1 MGDIVGRLFREFAVT
16 LSVTI
21 LVSAVVSLTLTPMMC
36 ARLLTHQRENE
47 QKRFYQASE
56 RVFQRVIGFYDRT
69 LSWVLK
75 HQTATL
81 WVAVATLAST
91 VLLYLAIPKG
101 FFPVQDTGV
110 VLGISEAP
118 QSVSFQAMAERQQA
132 LARVILQDPAVAS
145 LSSFIGID
153 GTNTT
158 LNSGRIQI
166 NLKPLEERRTSATE
180 VIRRLQPEVA
190 KVDGI
195 QLFLQPVQDLTVEDR
210 VSRTQY
216 QYSLESADG
225 QALADWVPR
234 FLNRLQD
241 IPELR
246 DVASDLQESG
256 LRATLTLDRAT
267 ASRLGIT
274 PQVLDDALY
283 DAFGQRQISTM
294 FTQLNQ
300 YHVVLESRPGMVQ
313 RPEDLQNIF
322 VRSGSGGAVPLS
334 AFTRLEIDHAPL
346 AVNHQGQFPVT
357 TVSFNLAPGVSL
369 GQAVKAIQQAEAE
382 SDMPPSIRGAFQG
395 TAQAFG
401 QSLKNTPFLIL
412 AAVVTVYILLGVLYE
427 SYIHPITI
435 LSTLPSAGV
444 GALLSLML
452 CRTDFSVI
460 ALIGIILLIGIVEK
474 NAIMMIDFALEAERK
489 ERQARRGGHL
499 PGLPAALSPHRD
511 DHLRRPP
518 GRGTAGPGHG
528 RRRRAAAA
536 PGHRHRGRAHLQPG
550 ADPLHHPG
558 DLPGLRPPVQ
568 APSPP
573 PLRPGRA
580 PPGSRDAMISAPFI
594 RRPVATTL
602 LMVAL
607 ALAGMIA
614 RQFLPVSP
622 LPQVE
627 FPTIQVEARLPGA
640 SPETMASSVATP
652 LERQFGRI
660 AGITEMTSG
669 SSLGSTNITLQF
681 DLDRNIDAAA
691 RDVQAAINAARG
703 NLPSN
708 LPNNPSYHKV
718 NPSDAPVLLL
728 ALTSKIVPRAEMYD
742 IASSVLQQKIAQV
755 PGVGQ
760 VDVWGGSLPAVRV
773 NVNPAALNGRGLG
786 LEDVR
791 IAIARANIDRPKGD
805 ISDRTTTWSIAAN
818 DQMTRAQDYN
828 DLILTFKN
836 GAALRLGDVATV
848 TDSVENIFNSGLT
861 NGTPA
866 IMVAITKQPDANVI
880 ETVNRV
886 RAILP
891 ELKTA
896 LPPTIELQTV
906 LDSTETIRASVR
918 DVQTAMM
925 ISIGLVILVVFLFL
939 RSVRSTLIPSVVVPV
954 SLIGTFGVMYLLG
967 YTIDNLS
974 LMALT
979 VATGFVVDDAI
990 VVVENITRHLE
1001 QGMKP
1006 MQAALT
1012 GAEEIGSTVV
1022 SISISLVAV
1031 FIPILLMGGVVGR
1044 LFREFAVTLSVAIAL
1059 SMLLSLTAT
1068 PMMCSRLL
1076 LAKDQEK
1083 HGRMFQASERF
1094 FKRIMGA
1101 YEASLA
1107 WVLKRK
1113 FLIAM
1118 TWIATVATTVALYWF
1133 IPKGF
1138 FPQQD
1143 TGRLNGT
1150 IQGEQDV
1157 SFKTMERL
1165 MNQYVAIVQDGSR
1178 CPERHG
1184 VHRQQQQRPHE
1195 HLPEAEG
1202 RAQGHGRP
1210 GDRADPQAHRPASRA
1225 RRCTCSPSRTSAWGA
1240 ASGGHSSSTPSR
1252 GTTRTSSSPG
1262 RRRSCR
1268 SCGACPS

>member
-1 MGDIVGRLFREFAVT
+1 
-16 LSVTI
+16 
-21 LVSAVVSLTLTPMMC
+21 
-36 ARLLTHQRENE
+36 
-47 QKRFYQASE
+47 
-56 RVFQRVIGFYDRT
+56 
-69 LSWVLK
+69 
-75 HQTATL
+75 
-81 WVAVATLAST
+81 
-91 VLLYLAIPKG
+91 
-101 FFPVQDTGV
+101 
-110 VLGISEAP
+110 
-118 QSVSFQAMAERQQA
+118 
-132 LARVILQDPAVAS
+132 
-145 LSSFIGID
+145 
-153 GTNTT
+153 
-158 LNSGRIQI
+158 
-166 NLKPLEERRTSATE
+166 
-180 VIRRLQPEVA
+180 
-190 KVDGI
+190 
-195 QLFLQPVQDLTVEDR
+195 
-210 VSRTQY
+210 
-216 QYSLESADG
+216 
-225 QALADWVPR
+225 
-234 FLNRLQD
+234 
-241 IPELR
+241 
-246 DVASDLQESG
+246 
-256 LRATLTLDRAT
+256 
-267 ASRLGIT
+267 
-274 PQVLDDALY
+274 
-283 DAFGQRQISTM
+283 
-294 FTQLNQ
+294 
-300 YHVVLESRPGMVQ
+300 
-313 RPEDLQNIF
+313 
-322 VRSGSGGAVPLS
+322 
-334 AFTRLEIDHAPL
+334 
-346 AVNHQGQFPVT
+346 
-357 TVSFNLAPGVSL
+357 
-369 GQAVKAIQQAEAE
+369 
-382 SDMPPSIRGAFQG
+382 
-395 TAQAFG
+395 
-401 QSLKNTPFLIL
+401 
-412 AAVVTVYILLGVLYE
+412 
-427 SYIHPITI
+427 
-435 LSTLPSAGV
+435 
-444 GALLSLML
+444 
-452 CRTDFSVI
+452 
-460 ALIGIILLIGIVEK
+460 
-474 NAIMMIDFALEAERK
+474 
-489 ERQARRGGHL
+489 
-499 PGLPAALSPHRD
+499 
-511 DHLRRPP
+511 
-518 GRGTAGPGHG
+518 
-528 RRRRAAAA
+528 
-536 PGHRHRGRAHLQPG
+536 
-550 ADPLHHPG
+550 
-558 DLPGLRPPVQ
+558 
-568 APSPP
+568 
-573 PLRPGRA
+573 
-580 PPGSRDAMISAPFI
+580 MISAPFI

-805 ISDRTTTWSIAAN
+805 ISDHTTTWSIAAN

-886 RAILP
+886 RAIMP

-1094 FKRIMGA
+1094 FKRVMGA
-1101 YEASLA
+1101 YETSLA

-1165 MNQYVAIVQDGSR
+1165 MNQYVAIVQDDPDVQNVTAFIGNSNNGRMNISLKPRGERKATADQVIARIRKRTGGIPGSSLYLQSFQDIR
-1178 CPERHG
+1178 VGGRF
-1184 VHRQQQQRPHE
+1184 
-1195 HLPEAEG
+1195 G
-1202 RAQGHGRP
+1202 RAQFQYTLQGDDANELFAWAPKVLQKLRSLPELTDVNTDLQNKGLQATLDI
-1210 GDRADPQAHRPASRA
+1210 DRATAARLGITTQMIDNTLYDAFGQRFVSTIYTPLNQYHVVLSVDPVFWQTPEGLKYVYVRSTQGELVPLSAFATIRRQNTALAVNHQGQFPAVTLSFNLPPGKALGDAVTAVDKAQREIGLPGSIHGSFQGTAQAFQSSLKSQPLLIAAAILTVYIVLGVLYESLIHPITILSTLPSAGVGALLALLAVRLELSVIALIGIILLIGIVKKNAILMIDFAIAVERREGKTPEESIFQAALLRFRPITMTTMAALLGGLPLALGMGTGAELRRPLGIAIVGGLLFSQMLTLYTTPVIYLYLDRFQSWWAARRRKRPAA
-1225 RRCTCSPSRTSAWGA
+1225 QPALEA
-1240 ASGGHSSSTPSR
+1240 VP
-1252 GTTRTSSSPG
+1252 PG
-1262 RRRSCR
+1262 CDP
-1268 SCGACPS
+1268 GEL